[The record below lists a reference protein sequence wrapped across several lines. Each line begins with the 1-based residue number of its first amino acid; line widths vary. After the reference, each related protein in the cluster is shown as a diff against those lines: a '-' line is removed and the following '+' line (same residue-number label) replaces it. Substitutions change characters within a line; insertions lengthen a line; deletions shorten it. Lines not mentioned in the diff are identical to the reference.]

1 MFLFKRGFYMRS
13 LLVIVLGLLA
23 VTASVD
29 ANHPSDPYKFVKE
42 VASATFSRMKKDQAL
57 INENRNELKIIV
69 EHELMPHVDHNY
81 SALFVLGNN
90 VKTLPKD
97 KIEEFAEVFKDYLMA
112 TYAIS
117 LGYYNNQMV
126 EFEPTKPYD
135 GKKLVSIKALIKEV
149 GRKNINVIFQVR
161 QNKMGQWKA
170 IDMTAEGVSVIQT
183 KRAEF
188 TPMIRQ
194 KGIDSVIALMKEKSD
209 KPLENKPKK

>member
-1 MFLFKRGFYMRS
+1 
-13 LLVIVLGLLA
+13 
-23 VTASVD
+23 
-29 ANHPSDPYKFVKE
+29 
-42 VASATFSRMKKDQAL
+42 MKKDQAL
-57 INENRNELKIIV
+57 NNENRNELKIIV
-69 EHELMPHVDHNY
+69 EQELMPHVDHNY

-135 GKKLVSIKALIKEV
+135 GKKLVSIKALIKEA
-149 GRKNINVIFQVR
+149 GRKDINVIFQVR

-170 IDMTAEGVSVIQT
+170 IDMTAEGVSLIQT

-209 KPLENKPKK
+209 KQLENKPKKIR